1 MLRTHVRLTRCH
13 AGSIAIKRSTRRIA
27 SGRLRSIARNL
38 LDASTLCAIA
48 TVAPGGRA
56 YVNTAYFAWSET
68 FDVVWLSHP
77 DARHSRNIDANR
89 SAAVAVFDSTQTW
102 GNPDRGIQ
110 LFGSARPAVRRARR
124 MAEAV
129 YADRF
134 PDYSRNELS
143 AYGLYVLRPRQLK
156 LFDER
161 ALGAGLFVTARV
173 ERGGLE
179 WQRTDVYRA
188 AD

>member
-1 MLRTHVRLTRCH
+1 MPIERSAKRISSRRL
-13 AGSIAIKRSTRRIA
+13 A
-27 SGRLRSIARNL
+27 SIARGL
-38 LDASTLCAIA
+38 LDRSTLCAIA
-48 TVAPGGRA
+48 TISPGPRA
-56 YVNTAYFAWSET
+56 HINTAYFAWATDFSL
-68 FDVVWLSHP
+68 VWYSARE
-77 DARHSRNIDANR
+77 ARHSRNIRQNPSTAI
-89 SAAVAVFDSTQTW
+89 AVFDSTQRW
-102 GNPDRGIQ
+102 GHPDRGIQ
-110 LFGSARPAVRRARR
+110 LFGAARPAVRRARR

-173 ERGGLE
+173 ERGGLV